1 MASALVLQYLEV
13 LTYGTTEH
21 PALDLA
27 CGNGRNGLALISAGL
42 PVVFADKDV
51 SKIESV
57 EQQLT
62 TQAYRSHAHLAE
74 LWSVDFEQPGSHPL
88 QENSYSAILVFRY
101 LHRPLLPAIKQATCP
116 GGLVIYET
124 FTVDQAE
131 LGRPRNPDY
140 LLQHGEL
147 EECFMDWEI
156 VHSFDGIVEND
167 KLQQHQALA
176 QFVARRPLS

>member
-1 MASALVLQYLEV
+1 MTSALVLNYLDQ
-13 LTYGTTEH
+13 LTAGSARH

-27 CGNGRNGLALISAGL
+27 CGNGRNGLALISAGV
-42 PVVFADKDV
+42 PVIFADKDV

-62 TQAYRSHAHLAE
+62 SQTYSSHAHLAE

-101 LHRPLLPAIKQATCP
+101 LHRPLLPAIKRATCP

-147 EECFMDWEI
+147 EECFQAWEI
-156 VHSFDGIVEND
+156 LHSFDGIVEND
-167 KLQQHQALA
+167 KLQQRQALA
-176 QFVARRPLS
+176 QVVARRPLS